1 MGERETAIFAVI
13 VWTTVGALLL
23 LVVRLMRGRP
33 FR

>member
-1 MGERETAIFAVI
+1 MSDTHALIFAVI

>member
-1 MGERETAIFAVI
+1 MSESHALTFAVI